1 MSGFFFPP
9 AGFSPVRGII
19 FTPLMPSQSR
29 KPQTVPLTAPPEG
42 EPGQRGR
49 NADLQPTFSRTCL
62 VLPSRELRGLPT
74 VFPHM
79 GDFHFPPKLFPLPGD
94 FRSPVRPPISAGGP
108 GTLRVPENARPY
120 NGADRVLGAPQR
132 RFVFVI
138 SPGSSH
144 EAKMIFPINVSVF
157 HPWRGLYPSKF
168 ILRDVF

>member
-1 MSGFFFPP
+1 MDFPSPGRGFPGTGDYFLSSP
-9 AGFSPVRGII
+9 A
-19 FTPLMPSQSR
+19 
-29 KPQTVPLTAPPEG
+29 
-42 EPGQRGR
+42 
-49 NADLQPTFSRTCL
+49 
-62 VLPSRELRGLPT
+62 PT